1 MWTGDAMGRDEK
13 TAYIFLLIPLLCIG
27 FILFTIFYLIGSS
40 LTTPGGGF
48 GLQNFITLFTSD
60 PYFWPALW
68 HNIFWMIWAVLIPI
82 GIGLIFA
89 ILLSRNI
96 RGEGL
101 FKGIIYFPALLAG
114 ATIGVIWKW
123 FYLPRD
129 YGVLN
134 AILNGLGLMSLGNP
148 MTKLWINDPSPPV
161 PFLFVISIPIF
172 FSSILLVV
180 LAFRPKISLP
190 LLCVITGLLGIVFP
204 AGLFISGTVSTS
216 LVSILLASSWAG
228 SAVSMVMFLAAMQA
242 IPKSQLEAAKVD
254 CASEGQILRHIVLP
268 SLKPVIVI
276 LIILSAI
283 SSMKAFDLV
292 YTLAGMEGG
301 PGHRAA
307 DVLALYT
314 YRTLK
319 TGDYGYASAIG
330 VVGILVTMI
339 PVIIYIMMLTRKGE
353 ER

>member
-1 MWTGDAMGRDEK
+1 MRNDEK
-13 TAYIFLLIPLLCIG
+13 TAYAFLIIPLICVG
-27 FILFTIFYLIGSS
+27 FILFTIFYLFGSS
-40 LTTPGGGF
+40 LSVEGGGL
-48 GLQNFITLFTSD
+48 GLQNFARLFTSD

-68 HNIFWMIWAVLIPI
+68 HNVFWMIWAVLIPI

-96 RGEGL
+96 RGESF
-101 FKGIIYFPALLAG
+101 FKGVIYFPALLAG

-123 FYLPRD
+123 FYLPKD

-134 AILNGLGLMSLGNP
+134 TILNGLGLMGLGNP
-148 MTKLWINDPSPPV
+148 VTKLWINDPSPPV
-161 PFLFVISIPIF
+161 PFLTLISLPIF
-172 FSSILLVV
+172 TVSV
-180 LAFRPKISLP
+180 LFIVLSFKPKISTSK
-190 LLCVITGLLGIVFP
+190 LCLVTGLIGVAFP
-204 AGLFISGTVSTS
+204 AGLFFSGVVSTS

-268 SLKPVIVI
+268 SLKSVII
-276 LIILSAI
+276 IMIILSAI

-301 PGHRAA
+301 PGHHAA

-330 VVGILVTMI
+330 VVGILVTLI
-339 PVIIYIMMLTRKGE
+339 PVILYIIMLTRRE

>member
-1 MWTGDAMGRDEK
+1 VGGQEK
-13 TAYIFLLIPLLCIG
+13 AAYAFLAIPLVCVG
-27 FILFTIFYLIGSS
+27 FILFTILYLLGAS
-40 LTTPGGGF
+40 LTTPSGQVGF
-48 GLQNFITLFTSD
+48 QNFARLFTSD

-68 HNIFWMIWAVLIPI
+68 HNVFWMIWAVLVPI
-82 GIGLIFA
+82 GMGLIFA
-89 ILLSRNI
+89 LFLSRNI

-123 FYLPRD
+123 FYLPKD

-134 AILNGLGLMSLGNP
+134 SILNGLGLMGLGNP
-148 MTKLWINDPSPPV
+148 VTKLWINDPSSPV
-161 PFLFVISIPIF
+161 PLLFIISIPIF
-172 FSSILLVV
+172 SISVLLVV
-180 LAFRPKISLP
+180 LSFKPRIHPALM
-190 LLCVITGLLGIVFP
+190 LLIAGGLGAAFP
-204 AGLFISGTVSTS
+204 AWLYMSGMVSTS

-228 SAVSMVMFLAAMQA
+228 SAVSMVMFLAAMQS

-254 CASEGQILRHIVLP
+254 CASEWQVLRHIVLP
-268 SLKPVIVI
+268 SLRSVMVI

-301 PGHRAA
+301 PGHHAA

-330 VVGILVTMI
+330 LVGILVTLI
-339 PVIIYIMMLTRKGE
+339 PVILYIITILRREK
-353 ER
+353 R